1 MTKKAKPLVLF
12 AGLPVV
18 LRNLR
23 GAKSVREVAEGA
35 GLAKEHLAL
44 LEHRPPRRFGK
55 RVLQEHAGKTPQLG
69 TLDSLLRFYGV
80 SLSELEALLQEAQ
93 REASP
98 RVEGVSGP

>member
-35 GLAKEHLAL
+35 ELAKEHLAL
-44 LEHRPPRRFGK
+44 PWDSRAPQADFGLSRR
-55 RVLQEHAGKTPQLG
+55 
-69 TLDSLLRFYGV
+69 
-80 SLSELEALLQEAQ
+80 
-93 REASP
+93 RE
-98 RVEGVSGP
+98 